1 MTLQILP
8 GLGSQRFARQTTEG
22 GRLHHCCRLKH
33 LKKILLPS
41 NNGTSGITQNQQ
53 IAAAIASNIGGRTFF
68 GNTYVYAPN
77 YRVLG
82 GGYAQQNALRGGN
95 VQYLGKTEGQPGGIQ
110 GPLRNRF

>member
-1 MTLQILP
+1 MSIQILP

-33 LKKILLPS
+33 LKKLLLPS
-41 NNGTSGITQNQQ
+41 NNGTPGITQNQQ
-53 IAAAIASNIGGRTFF
+53 IATAIASNIGGRTYF
-68 GNTYVYAPN
+68 GNAYIYAPN
-77 YRVLG
+77 YRTLT
-82 GGYAQQNALRGGN
+82 GGYALQGGV

>member
-22 GRLHHCCRLKH
+22 GRLQRCCRLKH
-33 LKKILLPS
+33 LKKLLLPS
-41 NNGTSGITQNQQ
+41 NNGTPGIPQNQQ
-53 IAAAIASNIGGRTFF
+53 IAAAIASNIGGHTYF
-68 GNTYVYAPN
+68 GNAYIYAPN

-82 GGYAQQNALRGGN
+82 GGGQVALQGGI

-110 GPLRNRF
+110 GPLRNWF